1 MLGVVGVAVVV
12 GSDGGDR
19 GATEGSDVMVSIGG
33 VFPVNKLIRF
43 E

>member
-1 MLGVVGVAVVV
+1 LGVGL
-12 GSDGGDR
+12 GD
-19 GATEGSDVMVSIGG
+19 EGSDVMVSIGG